1 MIRLSVTP
9 GIKEL
14 LAGSLLKV
22 NQYQIIFPMVTKCLL
37 FEKKITMTSS
47 RDPLIIREKVSG
59 YLRHFRPCRITI
71 R

>member
-37 FEKKITMTSS
+37 FEKKL
-47 RDPLIIREKVSG
+47 P
-59 YLRHFRPCRITI
+59 
-71 R
+71 